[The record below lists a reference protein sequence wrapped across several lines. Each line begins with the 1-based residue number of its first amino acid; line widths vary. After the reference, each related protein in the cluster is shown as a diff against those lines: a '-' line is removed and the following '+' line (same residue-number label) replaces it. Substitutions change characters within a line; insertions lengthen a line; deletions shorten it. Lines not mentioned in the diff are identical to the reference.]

1 MDDRE
6 VRTLLKKYELYDV
19 QETGKTLGVGSY
31 AEVVEVEHL
40 GLRCAA
46 KKLHRVLVEQ
56 RIGTLVPR
64 FEKECGL
71 LSHLRHPNIVQFIG
85 IYFERGSTIPVL
97 VMEFLPTNLAQY
109 LEHLAGPPCGNVAY
123 SVLHDVA
130 LGLRYLHGQ
139 NPPIVHRDLSANNVL
154 LGPGMSAKISDLGV
168 AKILSVTPLQK
179 FEMTKAPGTPCYMPP
194 EALVAA
200 PTYSTEIDVFSYGVL
215 MIHIFSG
222 QWPLPT
228 MEAVD
233 PNSGDG
239 RSEFVRRQQY
249 INAIGLGH
257 PLMDLITRCIHNNP
271 ENRPKALDIHVR
283 IAAQQPYQ
291 DAVEEQLPQKDKV
304 YTQEPH
310 ELESLQLQLAE
321 LEAIIQD
328 LKATVAAK
336 EVEMNERE
344 QQIMATF
351 DVELQQKEAE
361 IALVRASMESEIRIL
376 KEKYTTIQNAKE
388 KQISTLQK
396 SHQNIIS
403 SKNELISCKEDTIAR
418 YTATVQALHDQLAQM
433 QRILSTKRQV
443 SNTS

>member
-6 VRTLLKKYELYDV
+6 VRTLLKKYELSDV

-31 AEVVEVEHL
+31 AEVVEVEQL

-56 RIGTLVPR
+56 RIGALVPR
-64 FEKECGL
+64 FEKECAL

-109 LEHLAGPPCGNVAY
+109 LEHLGGPPCNSVAY

-222 QWPLPT
+222 EWPLPT

-233 PNSGDG
+233 PHSGDG
-239 RSEFVRRQQY
+239 RTEAVRRQQY

-257 PLMDLITRCIHNNP
+257 PLMGLITRCIHNNP
-271 ENRPKALDIHVR
+271 ENRPQAQAIHVC
-283 IAAQQPYQ
+283 IAAH
-291 DAVEEQLPQKDKV
+291 AQLPYHQDPVEKREEGKV
-304 YTQEPH
+304 YTEEPH
-310 ELESLQLQLAE
+310 ELELLQLQLLE
-321 LEAIIQD
+321 LEARIQD
-328 LKATVAAK
+328 SKATLAAK

-344 QQIMATF
+344 RQIIETF
-351 DVELQQKEAE
+351 DAELQQKEAE
-361 IALVRASMESEIRIL
+361 IKLVRASMESELRIL
-376 KEKYTTIQNAKE
+376 KEQCSNTLSTKE
-388 KQISTLQK
+388 KQISTLQE
-396 SHQNIIS
+396 SYQSIILA
-403 SKNELISCKEDTIAR
+403 KNELLSCKEDTIAR

-433 QRILSTKRQV
+433 QTILSTKRQV
-443 SNTS
+443 SY